1 VGRITCEAT
10 FENPGEREVEV
21 RIGARPGMVSA
32 APATTDPRHHVA
44 NDDSPSRRV
53 LVGVDRSLS
62 ARVALEHAARRAGT
76 RGLLIVT
83 HVMTPLSDAISRTVS
98 ELDDERHAAAQQL
111 VDRLAAH
118 AGVDIETRVVDG
130 APAERL
136 AGLARETDAEE
147 IVVGSR
153 GMGRFAAALGSVSHA
168 LLAHADRPVVVVPQP
183 AADHPRD
190 ARDHGRCVV
199 VVGYD
204 GSPPARAALAYAA
217 RRAAG
222 GGRVIAVHAFHP
234 APDWL
239 GEPYYQRALDAQ
251 MTHGRELLHSLE
263 EQADVGVELATSLLE
278 GPPARAIVAAADAR
292 DADEI
297 VIGSR
302 GFGRLRGV
310 LGSVSHAVLHE
321 ADRPVVVI
329 PADAALSSGAQG

>member
-1 VGRITCEAT
+1 VSIEART
-10 FENPGEREVEV
+10 
-21 RIGARPGMVSA
+21 GMV
-32 APATTDPRHHVA
+32 TRHQRRLIETPTLA
-44 NDDSPSRRV
+44 NYVSHSRRV

-62 ARVALEHAARRAGT
+62 ARVALEHAVRRAG
-76 RGLLIVT
+76 RNGHVIVT
-83 HVMTPLSDAISRTVS
+83 HVMTPLSDAVS
-98 ELDDERHAAAQQL
+98 GALSEVDDERHAAGRQL
-111 VDRLAAH
+111 LDRLAAH
-118 AGVDIETRVVDG
+118 AGVDTETRLVDG

-136 AGLARETDAEE
+136 AELARETDAEE

-168 LLAHADRPVVVVPQP
+168 LLAHADRPVVVVPQA

-190 ARDHGRCVV
+190 ARDHGACTV

-217 RRAAG
+217 QRAAG
-222 GGRVIAVHAFHP
+222 GGRVVAVHAFQP

-239 GEPYYQRALDAQ
+239 GEPYYQRALDAY
-251 MTHGRELLHSLE
+251 MTHGRELLSALE
-263 EQADVGVELATSLLE
+263 QQADPGVEVATSLLE

-292 DADEI
+292 DVDEI
-297 VIGSR
+297 VVGSR

-329 PADAALSSGAQG
+329 PADATPAP